1 MSGGSRA
8 VSATTSR
15 RAKQELV
22 RLLFGEQYTRKGPE
36 AHRKLDHSI
45 YSYKELRKAYL
56 GRLQEIHPDKNKS
69 KELESH
75 HIGRLQRSFNELQE
89 AWDNY
94 EILAKMMK
102 VSKGDEMDANFT
114 LFGVGCSFSDSP
126 AERGLRE
133 EIMDQACRG
142 WFSSGALAES
152 DDKKHEKEA
161 KRLADLKKI
170 PLADDDMFMAV
181 DETNEYDESNA
192 SETAPK
198 KRSLATLIPGL
209 KIRR

>member
-1 MSGGSRA
+1 
-8 VSATTSR
+8 
-15 RAKQELV
+15 
-22 RLLFGEQYTRKGPE
+22 
-36 AHRKLDHSI
+36 
-45 YSYKELRKAYL
+45 
-56 GRLQEIHPDKNKS
+56 
-69 KELESH
+69 
-75 HIGRLQRSFNELQE
+75 
-89 AWDNY
+89 
-94 EILAKMMK
+94 
-102 VSKGDEMDANFT
+102 
-114 LFGVGCSFSDSP
+114 
-126 AERGLRE
+126 
-133 EIMDQACRG
+133 MDQACRG